1 MDMTLNRPA
10 RTVDAPPAVGLGARW
25 PRIAG
30 RALTGVV
37 AFLLTL
43 DSIGKLLRVPEV
55 IDGTAQLGYSPALVV
70 PIGLLAL
77 ACVVVYVVPPTSFLG
92 AVLLTG
98 YLGGAVA
105 THVRVGNPLLT
116 HVLSP
121 VYVGVAIWL
130 GLVLRRPA
138 LRAHLF
144 GGGEA

>member
-1 MDMTLNRPA
+1 MDVTLNRPVPA
-10 RTVDAPPAVGLGARW
+10 LAAPPVSRGGARW
-25 PRIAG
+25 PRITG
-30 RALTGVV
+30 RVLTGVV
-37 AFLLTL
+37 ACLLTL
-43 DSIGKLLRVPEV
+43 DSVGKLLRVPEV

-70 PIGLLAL
+70 PIGILAL
-77 ACVVVYVVPPTSFLG
+77 ICVVVYVVPSTSFLG

-121 VYVGVAIWL
+121 VYVGVVIWA
-130 GLVLRRPA
+130 GLLLRRPA
-138 LRAHLF
+138 LRAQLF